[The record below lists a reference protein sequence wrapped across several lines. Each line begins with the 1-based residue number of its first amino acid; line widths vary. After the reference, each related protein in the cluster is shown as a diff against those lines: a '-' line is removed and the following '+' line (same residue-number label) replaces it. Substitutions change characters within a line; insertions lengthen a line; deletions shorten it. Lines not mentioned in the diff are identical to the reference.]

1 MQYRADFLHLI
12 PCGPVPPFPFSPPLL
27 TAPLL
32 PRIFWV
38 YSISNVLLH
47 YYQGPTPYK
56 CDQTKR
62 RKPYSRP
69 SSLLAEA
76 LSIWTAAT
84 FQNDIFSAVII
95 IVIRKW
101 LIRWRPETN
110 FKGTRG
116 PEQGHAAVQGILSP
130 ALRKTALTELTH
142 KTRPQ
147 IIKLLSGLA
156 TSFMLKICGMPFFA

>member
-1 MQYRADFLHLI
+1 MHYKKIFLKDCNIEQTFFIQFL
-12 PCGPVPPFPFSPPLL
+12 VVLSLLFLSPLHYCSP
-27 TAPLL
+27 PLL

-56 CDQTKR
+56 WEQTKR
-62 RKPYSRP
+62 KKPYPWP

-116 PEQGHAAVQGILSP
+116 PEQGHAAVQCILSP
-130 ALRKTALTELTH
+130 ALRKLPWQNSLTKPGH
-142 KTRPQ
+142 R
-147 IIKLLSGLA
+147 S
-156 TSFMLKICGMPFFA
+156 